1 MKAAHGPTV
10 LIVEDEALI
19 AMDIQALLENAGYSV
34 LGLANSPAAAMALFS
49 KKQPDLALLDINLGG
64 QDILETASAF
74 SAQGIEIVFLTGHS
88 AKKLPE
94 ALRHHP
100 LVAKPYMPDKLLEV
114 IKAALARRKR
124 KTGS

>member
-1 MKAAHGPTV
+1 MKAAQGPSV
-10 LIVEDEALI
+10 IVVEDEALI
-19 AMDIQALLENAGYSV
+19 AMDIQTLLENAGYRV
-34 LGLANSPAAAMALFS
+34 LGLANSPAAAKALFS

-74 SAQGIEIVFLTGHS
+74 SAKGIEIIFLTGHS

-100 LVAKPYMPDKLLEV
+100 LVGKPYMPDKLLEV
-114 IKAALARRKR
+114 IETTLARRKR
-124 KTGS
+124 KTAS